1 MAYSLLITSR
11 EGLEA
16 GLILAIVLS
25 YLARTDQR
33 RHWRPVW
40 LGAAAAFVASLALG
54 GALELTATSLS
65 GAALEAFEGSAMLFA
80 VAVLTGMVFWMKR
93 QAATIGNHLRA
104 RVDAALR
111 TGSALALGLL
121 SFTAVGREGLETVLF
136 LFAGSGAADDT
147 FAYWLGAGA
156 GLAIAA
162 AIAYVV
168 YAGSARLPLAA
179 FFNITGTLLMV
190 LAAGLLM
197 NGLKELHEMGAVPN
211 LGPRLWDTYH
221 VIADNSDF
229 GRFLSTIF
237 GYDSSPFLG
246 LVIAYAA
253 YLVPTLAFF
262 LLGRERLAR
271 AVTAPAAG
279 GAIARPAELEGQQ
292 NEDAGPDP
300 GSSVGAAGIRRLHQ
314 RRDTGG
320 GR

>member
-33 RHWRPVW
+33 MHWRPVW
-40 LGAAAAFVASLALG
+40 LGSAAAFLGSLALG
-54 GALELTATSLS
+54 GILELTATSLS
-65 GAALEAFEGSAMLFA
+65 GAALAAFEGSAMLFA
-80 VAVLTGMVFWMKR
+80 AAVLTGMIFWMKR
-93 QAATIGNHLRA
+93 QAATIGRELRA

-121 SFTAVGREGLETVLF
+121 AFTAVGREGLETVLF
-136 LFAGSGAADDT
+136 LFAGSNTADDA
-147 FAYWLGAGA
+147 FIYWLGAGA

-179 FFNITGTLLMV
+179 FFNITGALLVV
-190 LAAGLLM
+190 LAAGLLV

-211 LGPRLWDTYH
+211 LGPRLWDSYH
-221 VIADNSDF
+221 VVADNSDF

-246 LVIAYAA
+246 LVVAYAA

-262 LLGRERLAR
+262 LLGRRQLAR
-271 AVTAPAAG
+271 ATSRTVVTGPAGAPA
-279 GAIARPAELEGQQ
+279 RLEAE
-292 NEDAGPDP
+292 
-300 GSSVGAAGIRRLHQ
+300 
-314 RRDTGG
+314 
-320 GR
+320 

>member
-1 MAYSLLITSR
+1 MVYSLLITSR

-25 YLARTDQR
+25 YLARTNQR
-33 RHWRPVW
+33 QHWRPVW
-40 LGAAAAFVASLALG
+40 LGAAAAFLASLTLG
-54 GALELTATSLS
+54 GILELTTTSLS

-80 VAVLTGMVFWMKR
+80 VAVLTGMIFWMKR
-93 QAATIGNHLRA
+93 QAATIGRELRA

-111 TGSALALGLL
+111 SGSALALGLL

-147 FAYWLGAGA
+147 FAYWFGAGA

-168 YAGSARLPLAA
+168 YAGSARLPLGA
-179 FFNITGTLLMV
+179 FFNITGALLMV
-190 LAAGLLM
+190 LAAGLLV
-197 NGLKELHEMGAVPN
+197 NGLKELHEIGAVPN

-246 LVIAYAA
+246 LVIAYGA

-271 AVTAPAAG
+271 AASRGRGP
-279 GAIARPAELEGQQ
+279 RPLVRQG
-292 NEDAGPDP
+292 
-300 GSSVGAAGIRRLHQ
+300 
-314 RRDTGG
+314 
-320 GR
+320 

>member
-40 LGAAAAFVASLALG
+40 LGATAAFAASLALG
-54 GALELTATSLS
+54 GILELTATSLS

-80 VAVLTGMVFWMKR
+80 VAVLTGMIFWMKR
-93 QAATIGNHLRA
+93 QAATIGRELRA

-111 TGSALALGLL
+111 TGSGLALGLL
-121 SFTAVGREGLETVLF
+121 AFTAVGREGLETVLF
-136 LFAGSGAADDT
+136 LFAGSGTADDA
-147 FAYWLGAGA
+147 FVYWLGAGA
-156 GLAIAA
+156 GLAIAG
-162 AIAYVV
+162 AIAYLV

-179 FFNITGTLLMV
+179 FFNITGALLMV
-190 LAAGLLM
+190 LAAGLLA
-197 NGLKELHEMGAVPN
+197 NGLKELHEIGAVPN

-221 VIADNSDF
+221 IIADNSDF

-246 LVIAYAA
+246 QVIAYGA
-253 YLVPTLAFF
+253 YLAPTLAFF
-262 LLGRERLAR
+262 LLGREQLAR
-271 AVTAPAAG
+271 AASRRAV
-279 GAIARPAELEGQQ
+279 ARPAGLEG
-292 NEDAGPDP
+292 E
-300 GSSVGAAGIRRLHQ
+300 HK
-314 RRDTGG
+314 
-320 GR
+320 

>member
-11 EGLEA
+11 EGVEA

-40 LGAAAAFVASLALG
+40 LGAVAAFLGSLALG
-54 GALELTATSLS
+54 GILELTTTRLS

-80 VAVLTGMVFWMKR
+80 VAVLTGMIFWMKR
-93 QAATIGNHLRA
+93 QAATIGRELRA
-104 RVDAALR
+104 KVDATLR
-111 TGSALALGLL
+111 GGSAFALGLL
-121 SFTAVGREGLETVLF
+121 AFTAVGREGLETVLF
-136 LFAGSGAADDT
+136 LFAGSNSADD
-147 FAYWLGAGA
+147 ALVYWLGAGA

-179 FFNITGTLLMV
+179 FFNATGALLVV
-190 LAAGLLM
+190 LAAGLLV

-246 LVIAYAA
+246 LVVAYGV

-262 LLGRERLAR
+262 LLGREQLTKRASR
-271 AVTAPAAG
+271 AVTIRATGVP
-279 GAIARPAELEGQQ
+279 
-292 NEDAGPDP
+292 AGPE
-300 GSSVGAAGIRRLHQ
+300 GKRE
-314 RRDTGG
+314 
-320 GR
+320 

>member
-1 MAYSLLITSR
+1 
-11 EGLEA
+11 
-16 GLILAIVLS
+16 
-25 YLARTDQR
+25 
-33 RHWRPVW
+33 
-40 LGAAAAFVASLALG
+40 
-54 GALELTATSLS
+54 
-65 GAALEAFEGSAMLFA
+65 MLFA

-93 QAATIGNHLRA
+93 QAATIGRELRV

-111 TGSALALGLL
+111 TGSAFALALLA
-121 SFTAVGREGLETVLF
+121 FTAVGREGLETVLF

-179 FFNITGTLLMV
+179 FFNVTGTLLMV
-190 LAAGLLM
+190 LAAGLLV
-197 NGLKELHEMGAVPN
+197 NGLKVLHDMPN

-271 AVTAPAAG
+271 AVTAPRLAA
-279 GAIARPAELEGQQ
+279 RS
-292 NEDAGPDP
+292 PDRQ
-300 GSSVGAAGIRRLHQ
+300 S
-314 RRDTGG
+314 
-320 GR
+320 